1 MKNWITGIISI
12 TAIIFAIIA
21 LANVAPTHGI
31 DFDYMGVIIGV
42 LSFLVTRCQ
51 GGQVSGMRKLIPQR
65 IVYS

>member
-12 TAIIFAIIA
+12 AAIIIAIIA

-42 LSFLVTRCQ
+42 LSFLVTLLRCQ
-51 GGQVSGMRKLIPQR
+51 GDRSLT
-65 IVYS
+65 SA